1 MNHRMYKPVSTS
13 MAVPDKFNGV
23 AQKIVTSTLKME
35 DEDGRKN
42 FNRNSQ
48 ATRHVVKML
57 VAVVVAFFICWAP
70 FHAQRLLAIYG
81 EQTSQTITAFEVLT
95 YISGVF
101 YYLST
106 TVNPLLYHIMSN
118 KYKAAFKATYKQCCG
133 GGRSHNDYNRRC
145 HHHNNSPNAL
155 GRCYSTLS
163 RRSSGGHSNSH
174 SNTDSCSRS
183 EFTTQQRPLEA
194 EMACLHHPG
203 RPLAVS
209 FRREN
214 RRPRDHQW
222 SFGRD
227 TQQSV
232 TDNNINGKG
241 SIGDSFAAV
250 HQLRPVH
257 TCPLM
262 AEATL

>member
-155 GRCYSTLS
+155 AAVSLQHNNVPWRPRWHVCTTLDGHWLFPLEERIVDHGTINGALVETLS
-163 RRSSGGHSNSH
+163 K
-174 SNTDSCSRS
+174 
-183 EFTTQQRPLEA
+183 
-194 EMACLHHPG
+194 
-203 RPLAVS
+203 V
-209 FRREN
+209 
-214 RRPRDHQW
+214 
-222 SFGRD
+222 
-227 TQQSV
+227 
-232 TDNNINGKG
+232 
-241 SIGDSFAAV
+241 
-250 HQLRPVH
+250 
-257 TCPLM
+257 
-262 AEATL
+262 